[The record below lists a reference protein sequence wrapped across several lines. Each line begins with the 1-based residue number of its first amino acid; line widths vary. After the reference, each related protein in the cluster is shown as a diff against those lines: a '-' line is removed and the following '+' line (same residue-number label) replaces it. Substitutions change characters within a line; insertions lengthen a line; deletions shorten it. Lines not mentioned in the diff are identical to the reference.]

1 MTKAITIL
9 ILCFT
14 AGAML
19 AHARYQPVFNELDR
33 VEAEVKAYRNS
44 AVVGWVRMDENTKQ
58 LYFEEK

>member
-19 AHARYQPVFNELDR
+19 AHALYQPAWNKVAEI
-33 VEAEVKAYRNS
+33 EAVIEAYRDS
-44 AVVGWVRMDENTKQ
+44 AIVGYVRMDEMGQ
-58 LYFEEK
+58 LYYEEK

>member
-19 AHARYQPVFNELDR
+19 AHARYQPIFNELDR
-33 VEAEVKAYRNS
+33 IGAEIEAYRDS
-44 AVVGWVRMDENTKQ
+44 AIVGWWRMGDGG
-58 LYFEEK
+58 LYYYEEK